1 MNYAYWHKY
10 MYGTQYIRMYA
21 CVCMEYLIIDFC
33 YNQNKYTLTHS
44 YTRHTHIY
52 TYEWLCATFHC
63 TFSWLTHHIRCKFTM
78 IDLEDLPRMQSLSPV
93 KDIEGYTAIPTT
105 PLIPKKTPKA
115 CRPLVVSKLLIK
127 PTIASTPAKLTTPTT
142 PAATVLGKGSD
153 SLETP
158 TVQRNG
164 LCFGFNYNTL
174 VRPKTIF
181 LIVNIYNLFN
191 KFTYLS

>member
-1 MNYAYWHKY
+1 
-10 MYGTQYIRMYA
+10 
-21 CVCMEYLIIDFC
+21 MEYLIIDFC
-33 YNQNKYTLTHS
+33 YNQNKYNANTLTHS
-44 YTRHTHIY
+44 YTRTYVHTYTH

-93 KDIEGYTAIPTT
+93 KDIEGYTAIPTITT

-142 PAATVLGKGSD
+142 PAATVLGKVSGD

-181 LIVNIYNLFN
+181 LIVNIYQLFN